1 MRFLG
6 AAVRRFHNL
15 TELAADALQPGPP
28 DAGAER
34 RRPRAAHQL
43 PDAVEARSNLAMF
56 QARLA
61 ARRGARTL
69 QDLRCMAGP
78 GAMLA
83 VPCLGG
89 GHSPDWKAF
98 VASWLSSWLL
108 EQHGRAWLSAR

>member
-1 MRFLG
+1 VRFLG
-6 AAVRRFHNL
+6 AAVRHFHNL

-56 QARLA
+56 QARLV
-61 ARRGARTL
+61 ARRGARL
-69 QDLRCMAGP
+69 YICWKSLDQPCMAGP
-78 GAMLA
+78 GGMLA

-89 GHSPDWKAF
+89 AGVGDCKTCT
-98 VASWLSSWLL
+98 ASWLFLVC
-108 EQHGRAWLSAR
+108 